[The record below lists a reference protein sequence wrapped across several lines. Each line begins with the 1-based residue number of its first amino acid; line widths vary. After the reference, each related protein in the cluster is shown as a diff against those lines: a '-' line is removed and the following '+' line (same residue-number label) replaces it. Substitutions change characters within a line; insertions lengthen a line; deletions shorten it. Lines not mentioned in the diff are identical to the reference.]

1 MSDHQN
7 GAAVQTPSF
16 LGGGM
21 APLPPQA
28 APAPAPEPAQAVPQ
42 APPVKKV
49 TAKKRAARKSAPA
62 KPQGR
67 PDGRVAYVSLH
78 KTALTNHEGARI
90 QSGGTI
96 WLTEAEAAKLGKRV
110 VKSGG

>member
-28 APAPAPEPAQAVPQ
+28 APAPEPAQAAPQ
-42 APPVKKV
+42 APPV
-49 TAKKRAARKSAPA
+49 KKRAARKSAPA

-78 KTALTNHEGARI
+78 KTALTNHEGARV